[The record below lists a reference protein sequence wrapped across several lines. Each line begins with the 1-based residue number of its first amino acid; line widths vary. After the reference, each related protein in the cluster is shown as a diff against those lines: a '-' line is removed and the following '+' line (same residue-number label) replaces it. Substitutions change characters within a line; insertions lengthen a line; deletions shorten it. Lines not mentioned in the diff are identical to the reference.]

1 MKKCL
6 NKKDFFLLL
15 KIDNKIKIT
24 FITIYNKKRLIK
36 QVLIIQKKVEYN
48 FH

>member
-15 KIDNKIKIT
+15 KIDNKIKIIL
-24 FITIYNKKRLIK
+24 ITIYN
-36 QVLIIQKKVEYN
+36 
-48 FH
+48 

>member
-24 FITIYNKKRLIK
+24 LITIYN
-36 QVLIIQKKVEYN
+36 
-48 FH
+48 